1 MTISITEVR
10 NAQSRQSDNL
20 GMDVE
25 INHPTYGWIPYT
37 VDPADTDTTVDN
49 AAILALVGADFGAY
63 VAPTQA
69 EIDAAKA
76 ASVRADRD
84 NIFSTI
90 VDPMV
95 SNPLRWADL
104 TSQKQAEWTAYRQLL
119 LDIPQQDGFPHNISW
134 PTQPE

>member
-37 VDPADTDTTVDN
+37 VDPADTDTTIDN
-49 AAILALVGADFGAY
+49 AAILALVGSDFQAY

-69 EIDAAKA
+69 ELDATLA
-76 ASVRADRD
+76 AQVRSERDLLLSV
-84 NIFSTI
+84 
-90 VDPMV
+90 VDVVV
-95 SNPLRWADL
+95 SNPLRWASL
-104 TSQKQAEWTAYRQLL
+104 SSEEQNEWSTYRQAL
-119 LDIPQQDGFPHNISW
+119 LDVPQQSGFPSTVTW
-134 PTQPE
+134 PPVVS